1 MIAKQSSSKGSVEKI
16 PTFEVG
22 DIVRIVP
29 NHKPFS
35 RSYITRKYPH
45 SKQKENIGLVCFVEQ
60 VIGDRYSLYALEQPV
75 RPCPEKCNH
84 DLCKGIDE
92 LGNHIN
98 CQWYYGDILGSCLEH
113 ILNEFVQDKILHL
126 SEDSVRNYKH
136 FIYPDDMDRMI
147 NRMKSNEVV
156 KA

>member
-1 MIAKQSSSKGSVEKI
+1 MKRNQSSSKGSVEKI

-29 NHKPFS
+29 NHKPSS

-45 SKQKENIGLVCFVEQ
+45 SKQKENIGLICFVEQ

-92 LGNHIN
+92 LGNKIN
-98 CQWYYGDILGSCLEH
+98 CQWYYGDTLGSCLEH
-113 ILNEFVQDKILHL
+113 YEIIGKTMHL
-126 SEDSVRNYKH
+126 SEDDIKNYKH

-147 NRMKSNEVV
+147 NRIKSNEDL
-156 KA
+156 K